1 MPVKKTVSTK
11 KSVAKKPATKTVAKK
26 TTSTKKPIAKKP
38 IVKATATKATKPSV
52 RVEVKKTTPTNAC
65 CSTNA
70 CCFTSC
76 SQKIIF
82 LLLIV
87 LNLLFALFFFFK
99 KDPAL
104 KLEELKVGGA
114 ENMKKVEQLYNSDLY
129 KDQQTS
135 AIDQF
140 LEWQQ

>member
-52 RVEVKKTTPTNAC
+52 RVEVKKTTPTNTC
-65 CSTNA
+65 CSAN
-70 CCFTSC
+70 CG
-76 SQKIIF
+76 QIMKIIIPV
-82 LLLIV
+82 LLV

-99 KDPAL
+99 KDSAL
-104 KLEELKVGGA
+104 KLEELKVGGI